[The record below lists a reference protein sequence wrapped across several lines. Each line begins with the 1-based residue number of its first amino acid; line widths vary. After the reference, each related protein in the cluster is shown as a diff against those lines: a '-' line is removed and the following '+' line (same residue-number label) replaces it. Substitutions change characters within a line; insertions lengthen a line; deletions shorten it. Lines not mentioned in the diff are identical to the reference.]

1 MKGRSPKDR
10 PLSGLRIVVTRAV
23 EQAGGFSARL
33 KAAGAEVIEFP
44 TIETVPPES
53 WDGLDSAIRRL
64 GDFDYVV
71 FTSVNALR
79 FFLDRLGQ
87 LGQGAEAL
95 SGLKVVAVGP
105 QTAREVEA
113 RGLKVSVIPK
123 EYRAEGVVEALS
135 ALDLK
140 GKRFLYPR
148 AEVAREVLPEKLREM
163 GAEVEVAVAYRTVAP
178 RVAPEKIKEL
188 FDGGISAVTFTSSST
203 VKNFMQ
209 IVGEGAPGYLQGV
222 CVASIGPV
230 TAKTCEEVG
239 VAVSVVPKDYTVDAL
254 LESLA
259 VYFKKEK

>member
-1 MKGRSPKDR
+1 MKEGLPEGR

-23 EQAGGFSARL
+23 DQAGGFATRL
-33 KAAGAEVIEFP
+33 RAAGAEVVEFP

-64 GDFDYVV
+64 GEFDYVV

-79 FFLDRLGQ
+79 FSLDRFGQ
-87 LGQGAEAL
+87 LGYDKAAL

-113 RGLKVSVIPK
+113 RGLKAAVIPK
-123 EYRAEGVVEALS
+123 EYRAEGVIEALS

-148 AEVAREVLPEKLREM
+148 AEVAREVLPERLREM

-188 FDGGISAVTFTSSST
+188 FDGGVSAVTFTSSST

-209 IVGEGAPGYLQGV
+209 IVGEGALGYLKGV

-230 TAKTCEEVG
+230 TAKTCEEAG